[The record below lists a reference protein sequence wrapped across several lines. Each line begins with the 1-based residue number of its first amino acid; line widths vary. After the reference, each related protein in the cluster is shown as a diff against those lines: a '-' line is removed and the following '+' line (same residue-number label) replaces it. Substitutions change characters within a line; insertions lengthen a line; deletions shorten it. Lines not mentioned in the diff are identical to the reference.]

1 MKERLWDVLAWAAFL
16 SLLFG
21 VVPLVSLAI
30 GYQLEEIQTK
40 PSFETFTCEEI
51 EDPNSE
57 YRNLLQQYETLSET
71 GKSQSNVA
79 IEKFG
84 PEQCRIAGSGTAIQW
99 ARGTE
104 VGFIYANLSPARV
117 YERLGYRTFFH
128 DISNTRYEWT
138 ALFASPWFP
147 IVLLLRVTTGNSRI
161 LPWKRG
167 CDDA

>member
-21 VVPLVSLAI
+21 VIPLVSLVI
-30 GYQLEEIQTK
+30 GYQLEEIQIK

-57 YRNLLQQYETLSET
+57 YQNLVQQYEALSET
-71 GKSQSNVA
+71 GKSQSNVS
-79 IEKFG
+79 IEEFG
-84 PEQCRIAGSGTAIQW
+84 PKQCRIAGSGTAIQW
-99 ARGTE
+99 TRGTE
-104 VGFIYANLSPARV
+104 VGFIYANLSQARI

-128 DISNTRYEWT
+128 DISNARYDWT
-138 ALFASPWFP
+138 ILFALPWLP
-147 IVLLLRVTTGNSRI
+147 IVLLLRVKAGNSRI

-167 CDDA
+167 SNDA